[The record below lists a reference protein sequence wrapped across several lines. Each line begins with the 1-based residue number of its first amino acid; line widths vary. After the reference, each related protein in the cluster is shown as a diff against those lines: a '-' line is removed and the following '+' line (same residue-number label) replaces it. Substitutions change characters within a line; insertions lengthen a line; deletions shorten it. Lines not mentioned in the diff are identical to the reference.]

1 MNNIQ
6 SKQMNILY
14 YSKFSTM
21 CTDLLKLMDSYG
33 VLNKFFLKCIDD
45 MEILPKGLERI
56 PTLIV
61 VGVNKPL
68 VAREAMEWFDSMRP
82 MFSQQNNDML
92 SKKIMFNIMKNNTEA
107 NNGPKGY
114 VHCEYD
120 GVSDS
125 FAYTNTDLAQPKTF
139 CEFENDGS
147 VIYTPQSED
156 KTMAIKDSEQKRYI
170 NDLQKNRKQQ
180 ESEFSNIMRQ
190 GQIDA
195 VIDRERTQMTK
206 NRLGIN

>member
-1 MNNIQ
+1 MNYEQKNQLNIF
-6 SKQMNILY
+6 Y

-21 CTDLLKLMDSYG
+21 CTDLLKLMDSHG

-45 MEILPKGLERI
+45 METLPKGLERI

-61 VGVNKPL
+61 VGINKPL

-82 MFSQQNNDML
+82 IFSQQNNDML

-107 NNGPKGY
+107 NTGPKGY

-120 GVSDS
+120 GISDT
-125 FAYTNTDLAQPKTF
+125 FAYTNTDMAQPKTF
-139 CEFENDGS
+139 CEFEKDGT
-147 VIYTPQSED
+147 VIYTPPCED
-156 KTMAIKDSEQKRYI
+156 KSMAIKDTEQKRYI
-170 NDLQKNRKQQ
+170 NDLQRTRKQQ
-180 ESEFSNIMRQ
+180 ESEFTNIMRQ
-190 GQIDA
+190 GQVDA
-195 VIDRERTQMTK
+195 VINRERTQMTK